1 MLPEDPSPGSILPR
15 DPDARSPMTDT
26 PSATTAAPASS
37 RTRRWAAWLH
47 GHPRAQLRLLLAGPV
62 GWMVIAYL
70 GSLFVLLL
78 GAFWEKDAFTGQ
90 VQPFEWSLD
99 AFETIISNDVY
110 RTIALRTIAVAAAVT
125 VTDALLAFPIAYYMA
140 RIASPRTR
148 RTMVVAV
155 LLPLWAAY
163 LVKVYAWRA
172 ILQGNGILEWVLTPL
187 GIEAPGLG
195 QILNSW
201 IVLSYLWLPYMIL
214 PIYAGLERIP
224 ESMLE
229 ASADLGGRNG
239 TTFRRVILPLVF
251 PALVAGSIFT
261 FSLTLGEYITP
272 DLVSDAKFIG
282 NVIYDNSSL
291 GNLPLAAAYSL
302 VPIAIMIAYLIVARR
317 LGAFES
323 L

>member
-1 MLPEDPSPGSILPR
+1 MTSTATPAVPPSREQPGRLR
-15 DPDARSPMTDT
+15 RL
-26 PSATTAAPASS
+26 AT
-37 RTRRWAAWLH
+37 WLH
-47 GHPRAQLRLLLAGPV
+47 SRPGAGLRLLLAGPLA
-62 GWMVIAYL
+62 WMVLAYL
-70 GSLFVLLL
+70 GALFILLL
-78 GAFWEKDAFTGQ
+78 SAFWEKDAFTGQ
-90 VQPFEWSLD
+90 VEPFVWSLD
-99 AFETIISNDVY
+99 AFEDIITNGVY
-110 RTIALRTIAVAAAVT
+110 TTIALRTIGMAAAVT
-125 VTDALLAFPIAYYMA
+125 LTCALLAFPIAYYMA

-148 RTMVVAV
+148 GFLVVAI

-163 LVKVYAWRA
+163 LVKIYAWRA

-187 GIEAPGLG
+187 GIDAPGLG

-201 IVLSYLWLPYMIL
+201 VVLSYLWLPYMIM

-224 ESMLE
+224 NSLLE
-229 ASADLGGRNG
+229 ASSDLGGRSG

-251 PALVAGSIFT
+251 PSLVAGSIFT
-261 FSLTLGEYITP
+261 FSLTLGDYITP

-291 GNLPLAAAYSL
+291 GNLPVAAAYSL
-302 VPIAIMIAYLIVARR
+302 VPIAIMTVYLLVARR

>member
-1 MLPEDPSPGSILPR
+1 MTTHADAPDSAGSP
-15 DPDARSPMTDT
+15 
-26 PSATTAAPASS
+26 SS
-37 RTRRWAAWLH
+37 RGRRLAAWLH
-47 GHPRAQLRLLLAGPV
+47 SRPGVQARLLLAGPI
-62 GWMVIAYL
+62 GWMVLAYL

-78 GAFWEKDAFTGQ
+78 GAFWDKDSFTGQ
-90 VQPFEWSLD
+90 VQPLVWSLD
-99 AFETIISNDVY
+99 AFESIVSNEVY
-110 RTIALRTIAVAAAVT
+110 RTIAVRTIAIAIAVT
-125 VTDALLAFPIAYYMA
+125 ITDAVLAFPIAYYMA

-148 RTMVVAV
+148 GMLIVAI

-172 ILQGNGILEWVLTPL
+172 ILQGNGILEWVLTPF
-187 GIEAPGLG
+187 GIDAPGLG

-224 ESMLE
+224 QSLLE
-229 ASADLGGRNG
+229 ASSDLGARNG
-239 TTFRRVILPLVF
+239 TTFRRVIVPMVF

-261 FSLTLGEYITP
+261 FSLTLGDYITP
-272 DLVSDAKFIG
+272 DLVSDATFIG

-291 GNLPLAAAYSL
+291 GDLPLAAAYSL
-302 VPIAIMIAYLIVARR
+302 VPIVIMIVYLLVARR